1 MNKEWE
7 REAKTL
13 AKNFFGVAEKLN
25 DKSIYGMRKDLIRE
39 EYNDILMQI
48 INRGIRTDTITQYIE
63 EYKKLKFGELSK
75 WLNGEL

>member
-63 EYKKLKFGELSK
+63 EYKKLKLGELSK